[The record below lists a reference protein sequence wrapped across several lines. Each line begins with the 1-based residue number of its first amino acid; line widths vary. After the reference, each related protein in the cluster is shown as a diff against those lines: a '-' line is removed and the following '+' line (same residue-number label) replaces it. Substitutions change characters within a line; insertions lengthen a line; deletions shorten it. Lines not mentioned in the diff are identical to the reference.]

1 MSKVW
6 IWILSLLLAGALGLS
21 VYLYFYT
28 DVEPSEEC
36 EEPTTE
42 ECVEE
47 LSTFTG
53 TDVKISFDFP
63 ISWGAA
69 TEEVTDAADSTE
81 DVVAEGKIFKISFA
95 DNPFLTISGASP
107 DFESEGIGGVCPIRR
122 FYNGDTE
129 SLVCSS
135 AEDTSGEIVN
145 CQPVSVDSENGTDYY
160 YLPEPACSTTGINRV
175 IYLPTK
181 DDVFP
186 GLVMEMRV
194 VWNEDIQLADMGAR
208 ISAGDDTNDYL
219 ANTYTEILQDIEDAV
234 TSSVEDYLSKLQ
246 IDQLDTLLESMEY
259 II

>member
-21 VYLYFYT
+21 AYLYFYT

-36 EEPTTE
+36 EESTTE

-53 TDVKISFDFP
+53 TDVKISFDYP
-63 ISWGAA
+63 ASWGTA

-81 DVVAEGKIFKISFA
+81 DIVAEGKIFNINFA

-107 DFESEGIGGVCPIRR
+107 DFESGGIGGVCPIRQ

-129 SLVCSS
+129 NLACSS
-135 AEDTSGEIVN
+135 IEDTSGEIVN
-145 CQPVSVDSENGTDYY
+145 CQQVSVDDENGTDYY
-160 YLPEPACSTTGINRV
+160 YLPETECATIGINRV

-181 DDVFP
+181 DDAFP
-186 GLVMEMRV
+186 GLVMEMRI
-194 VWNEDIQLADMGAR
+194 VWDEDLQLANMGAR
-208 ISAGDDTNDYL
+208 VSAGDDTNDYL
-219 ANTYTEILQDIEDAV
+219 ANTYTEIMQDIEDAA
-234 TSSVEDYLSKLQ
+234 TSSVEDYLPKLQ
-246 IDQLDTLLESMEY
+246 IDQLDALLESMEY
-259 II
+259 IT